1 MLDES
6 RSIGNLELKN
16 LFIMAPVKTGY
27 GNLAG
32 EVSEQHRRYYGRRA
46 EGGAAMIICEPFF
59 IHPGGK
65 ELPTQVGIHEDR
77 LIPGLHTLVQAV
89 HEKGAKIAAHIN
101 HAGRA
106 ANPKL
111 AGGAL
116 MAPSAIP
123 CPTHGVRPK
132 EMNEQEIRQAVEW
145 FADAAQRAV
154 NAGFDALEVQFGL
167 GYLAHQFSSGATNK
181 RTDAWGGSSEKR
193 LRFSKEVITA
203 IRDRIGRDFP
213 VIARISA
220 SEFTEGGS
228 GAVEAVQLAKMLQ
241 TEGCDALHVVNGSAC
256 DSPPVYYQFF
266 TLPEDQ
272 NQKAAAQLIQEVSV
286 PVIASGRNGNP
297 EDIRQIAETNAV
309 DFIGLGRPLVADP
322 DLPRKMIANRDQDV
336 IRCGYCLQGCLA
348 NVKALNGLKCVVNP
362 EVGKEYQIDTQPV
375 DQPRKVLVIGGG
387 PSGIKAALTAES
399 RGHKVDLY
407 EKEDHLGGQFALSF
421 LAPAKE
427 GMKIL
432 HEDLLQHLEHSSV
445 NVHLNAEITM
455 DKLRELKPDTVILAS
470 GAKPKIIPFPGLDSV
485 NYQTGFDIYTFRN
498 WDTVKKALVI
508 GGGMIGMEAA
518 EFIAQRDI
526 PTTVI
531 EILPQVAGDM
541 EMISR
546 KLLMQRIASLPVSIL
561 TETQIVQIDGPV
573 IHFNKDG
580 VEDKLTGVDLLVIA
594 TGTEPVNVLE
604 EPLQE
609 SGIKFI
615 KIGDALQPARIYEA
629 IHSGFEAGLAV

>member
-1 MLDES
+1 M
-6 RSIGNLELKN
+6 
-16 LFIMAPVKTGY
+16 
-27 GNLAG
+27 
-32 EVSEQHRRYYGRRA
+32 
-46 EGGAAMIICEPFF
+46 
-59 IHPGGK
+59 
-65 ELPTQVGIHEDR
+65 
-77 LIPGLHTLVQAV
+77 
-89 HEKGAKIAAHIN
+89 
-101 HAGRA
+101 
-106 ANPKL
+106 
-111 AGGAL
+111 
-116 MAPSAIP
+116 
-123 CPTHGVRPK
+123 
-132 EMNEQEIRQAVEW
+132 
-145 FADAAQRAV
+145 
-154 NAGFDALEVQFGL
+154 
-167 GYLAHQFSSGATNK
+167 
-181 RTDAWGGSSEKR
+181 
-193 LRFSKEVITA
+193 
-203 IRDRIGRDFP
+203 
-213 VIARISA
+213 
-220 SEFTEGGS
+220 
-228 GAVEAVQLAKMLQ
+228 
-241 TEGCDALHVVNGSAC
+241 
-256 DSPPVYYQFF
+256 
-266 TLPEDQ
+266 
-272 NQKAAAQLIQEVSV
+272 
-286 PVIASGRNGNP
+286 
-297 EDIRQIAETNAV
+297 
-309 DFIGLGRPLVADP
+309 
-322 DLPRKMIANRDQDV
+322 
-336 IRCGYCLQGCLA
+336 
-348 NVKALNGLKCVVNP
+348 
-362 EVGKEYQIDTQPV
+362 
-375 DQPRKVLVIGGG
+375 DQPKKVLVIGGG

-541 EMISR
+541 EIISR